1 MRRIISLI
9 LITTGIIMCSI
20 TLYPLFEINKGISD
34 GITEWEE
41 IKNNQ
46 SDEDSTSGVVVTD
59 DLIGVLTINESKN
72 PIPIRKGITKDIL
85 KKGIGLDETTDEIGK
100 GNSVLFG
107 HREGVLWD
115 LKDVKL
121 GDIIEIETISA
132 SYKFSIN
139 EIKVVNPNDSFIYD
153 SSSDQ
158 GSCITLVTCYPFVYM
173 GSTPERFVVKAHL
186 IK

>member
-46 SDEDSTSGVVVTD
+46 SDEDHTSGGVVTD
-59 DLIGVLTINESKN
+59 DLLGVLIINDSKN
-72 PIPIRKGITKDIL
+72 PIPIRNGITTDVL
-85 KKGIGLDETTDEIGK
+85 KKGIGLDETTDRIGE
-100 GNSVLFG
+100 GSSVLFG
-107 HREGVLWD
+107 HREGVLWG

-121 GDIIEIETISA
+121 GDIIEIETLA
-132 SYKFSIN
+132 DSYKFSVN
-139 EIKVVNPNDSFIYD
+139 EIKVVNPNDPFIYD
-153 SSSDQ
+153 SSSDEE
-158 GSCITLVTCYPFVYM
+158 SCITLVTCYPFVYM
-173 GSTPERFVVKAHL
+173 GPTPQRFVVKANL
-186 IK
+186 ID